1 MWLVVREKG
10 NANFVCLVVVL
21 IINKGG
27 INKHAN
33 YLFIIFTRMSKYDLA
48 EYDRALS
55 ELTDTFMDVQL
66 EREALQEAYR
76 EGRISLEDMNDS
88 LYILNLSE

>member
-1 MWLVVREKG
+1 
-10 NANFVCLVVVL
+10 
-21 IINKGG
+21 
-27 INKHAN
+27 
-33 YLFIIFTRMSKYDLA
+33 MSKYDLA

-55 ELTDTFMDVQL
+55 ELTDTFMDAQS

-76 EGRISLEDMNDS
+76 EGTISLDDMNDA